1 MSQNEQGGSA
11 QLSEEAAEDLIFRIG
26 KLTRKQLHAHVV
38 HPGSLIDQL
47 A

>member
-26 KLTRKQLHAHVV
+26 KLTRMLRDNMRELGLDKE
-38 HPGSLIDQL
+38 IE
-47 A
+47 